1 MDQRGST
8 WINRLQRHGSRVMRP
23 DSWLTC
29 HAFSVLARGACVHAL
44 SPFSVMAHASCVQR
58 PGSCVMAHA
67 SGVMTHASGVMAH
80 ASGVMAHASTLHAPR
95 VRRPAHASCVMRPRS
110 TRPRSTL
117 HAPRSTLHAPRV
129 RRHSAAPFSPPRHGA
144 GGLVIG
150 LIL

>member
-58 PGSCVMAHA
+58 PGSCVLAHASWLMRLASWLMRLASWLMRPAHA
-67 SGVMTHASGVMAH
+67 SGSCVMR
-80 ASGVMAHASTLHAPR
+80 HASTLHAPR
-95 VRRPAHASCVMRPRS
+95 S
-110 TRPRSTL
+110 TRPAGIQQ
-117 HAPRSTLHAPRV
+117 H
-129 RRHSAAPFSPPRHGA
+129 AAPPGMAPGD
-144 GGLVIG
+144 
-150 LIL
+150 